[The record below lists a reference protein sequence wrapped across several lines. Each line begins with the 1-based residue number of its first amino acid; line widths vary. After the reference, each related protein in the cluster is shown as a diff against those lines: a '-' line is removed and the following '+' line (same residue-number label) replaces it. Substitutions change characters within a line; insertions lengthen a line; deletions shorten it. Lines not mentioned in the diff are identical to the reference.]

1 MTPSGLQPFT
11 LGMEEVLA
19 ATGRGELEAAEKSCV
34 RYESLS
40 AGEVDSHALVDA
52 MWGKTYLYAG
62 RLDEACA
69 RLRSAVS
76 GTLPEPWL
84 LLAAAWWA
92 QAEVARGR
100 IDQARIALNR
110 CGRSQHH
117 EVEFARAWVLV
128 GSGKPVPA
136 IKRVLEVASL
146 ASVDGSAAA
155 VEVAARY
162 LALRFGDRTQA
173 RRIIIAAAKVD
184 GQLAATC
191 GSHAAC
197 LERND
202 GDGLD
207 AVSSRFE
214 SMGATLLA
222 AEASA
227 HAAVAHA
234 RRGKRSKEL
243 VASSRAQRLVVQCCA
258 DARTPA
264 IESIVQ
270 PVQLTARESDIAAL
284 VADGLSNR
292 QIAERLAISLRTV
305 EGHIYRIYSK
315 LAIDHRND
323 LVRLIRARS

>member
-19 ATGRGELEAAEKSCV
+19 ATSRGELEAAEKVCA
-34 RYESLS
+34 RCESLS

-52 MWGKTYLYAG
+52 MWGKTNLYAG

-76 GTLPEPWL
+76 GTLPEPWPL
-84 LLAAAWWA
+84 RAAAWWA

-117 EVEFARAWVLV
+117 EVEFARAWVLA
-128 GSGKPVPA
+128 GSGKPAPA
-136 IKRVLEVASL
+136 IKRVLEVARV
-146 ASVDGSAAA
+146 ASVDGSAA

-162 LALRFGDRTQA
+162 LALRFGDRAQA
-173 RRIIIAAAKVD
+173 RRIILAAAKVD

-197 LERND
+197 LERHD

-207 AVSSRFE
+207 AVSVRFE
-214 SMGATLLA
+214 SMGAMLLA

-234 RRGKRSKEL
+234 RRGKRGKEL
-243 VASSRAQRLVVQCCA
+243 LASSRAQRLVVQCCA

-270 PVQLTARESDIAAL
+270 PVQLTAREADIAAL
-284 VADGLSNR
+284 LADGMSNR
-292 QIAERLAISLRTV
+292 QIADRLAISLRTV

-315 LAIDHRND
+315 LAIEHRDD